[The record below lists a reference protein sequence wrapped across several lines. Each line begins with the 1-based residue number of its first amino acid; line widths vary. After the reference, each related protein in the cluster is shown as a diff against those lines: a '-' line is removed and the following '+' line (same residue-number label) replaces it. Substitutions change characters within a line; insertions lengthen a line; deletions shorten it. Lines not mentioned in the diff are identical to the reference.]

1 MTTDEKALATL
12 RQPGWDPN
20 GLHDQYVTED
30 AVLALMAPY
39 RDTFPN
45 GRPLHEHRLGE
56 SWQGPRNA
64 AGNQTYLPSLWAI
77 LDHVADTKDLTDRQ
91 VIHLV
96 MTSTDNESYR
106 PEEWEAMVDGKI
118 ADAKV
123 RQEADR
129 RSKRHNLD
137 YDERAKRG
145 GRERL
150 TLDRLPGQ
158 RVIPDEALSQ
168 RTKMRR
174 TKSLKAAQE
183 RRELR
188 RKITEGIVVQPR
200 KDDWRAMTSED
211 VKQYHQTIDRLIA
224 QGTIEA
230 VMGDELTDPEGSPI
244 AYLHRLG
251 RMASKGDRL

>member
-1 MTTDEKALATL
+1 MNTDEKALATL

-129 RSKRHNLD
+129 RSRRHNLD
-137 YDERAKRG
+137 NDERAKRG

-150 TLDRLPGQ
+150 TLDRIPGQ
-158 RVIPDEALSQ
+158 QVIPDEALSQ
-168 RTKMRR
+168 RAKMRR

-183 RRELR
+183 R
-188 RKITEGIVVQPR
+188 EGN
-200 KDDWRAMTSED
+200 
-211 VKQYHQTIDRLIA
+211 
-224 QGTIEA
+224 
-230 VMGDELTDPEGSPI
+230 
-244 AYLHRLG
+244 
-251 RMASKGDRL
+251 